1 MSSNVKTAQ
10 RVSSGFASAGGPTML
25 LSTLEQLLA
34 IEATT
39 LDSALNRASTLIA
52 EALDCEKSDI
62 FLYEPSTDSLVAR
75 GTSNT
80 PMGVRQHQL
89 GLDREPLTNGGLGV
103 LVFQTGEPHISGH
116 VDRDPNELP
125 GIRNALGVRSSITV
139 PFVVAGE
146 RRGVLQVVSTQPDK
160 FTQDD
165 LSFIEAVA
173 HWVGMVAQRAEL
185 VEVLTLEAAERAST
199 ATAEE
204 LIEVLAH
211 DMNNYITPILGHIS
225 MLRQLARDEDNQ
237 RYFTHVEGSYLAVRR
252 LRELVKD
259 LLDIRRMQH
268 GVFTL
273 SVARFNLLDLVRET
287 LETMQTTR
295 LKVLL
300 SVQQDVERAGELM
313 IEADPARVRQALENL
328 LSNALKYSPEGVPVS
343 VMLNRQGCPDRVWAV
358 ITVQDEGPGI
368 APDVL
373 PRLFTRYTTGA
384 ESTGLGLGLYL
395 AHNIVEAHGGTLAV
409 DTEAGRGAT
418 FRMSLPVVSTAT

>member
-1 MSSNVKTAQ
+1 
-10 RVSSGFASAGGPTML
+10 
-25 LSTLEQLLA
+25 
-34 IEATT
+34 
-39 LDSALNRASTLIA
+39 
-52 EALDCEKSDI
+52 
-62 FLYEPSTDSLVAR
+62 
-75 GTSNT
+75 
-80 PMGVRQHQL
+80 
-89 GLDREPLTNGGLGV
+89 
-103 LVFQTGEPHISGH
+103 
-116 VDRDPNELP
+116 
-125 GIRNALGVRSSITV
+125 
-139 PFVVAGE
+139 
-146 RRGVLQVVSTQPDK
+146 
-160 FTQDD
+160 
-165 LSFIEAVA
+165 
-173 HWVGMVAQRAEL
+173 
-185 VEVLTLEAAERAST
+185 
-199 ATAEE
+199 
-204 LIEVLAH
+204 
-211 DMNNYITPILGHIS
+211 

-237 RYFTHVEGSYLAVRR
+237 RYFTHVVASYLPERR